1 MSFKGCFGSYFCVG
15 LYGKFELRFRVGFEI
30 FGVGGKVIVEDAVD
44 AQCDE
49 KVLIFFREMGELEG
63 ELGSCFDQTGYSGED
78 AHEGAIHAF
87 APTHIKINMCESGVF
102 DFLLNERFEGG
113 ADSKGA
119 TSSEADV
126 DLVIYFGCR
135 EIILSVGIRQTL
147 SLTLRR
153 SVALGGVRSTCL
165 FVLGRDR

>member
-1 MSFKGCFGSYFCVG
+1 M
-15 LYGKFELRFRVGFEI
+15 
-30 FGVGGKVIVEDAVD
+30 IVEDAVD

-78 AHEGAIHAF
+78 THEGAIHAF

-102 DFLLNERFEGG
+102 NFLFNERFEAGLIR
-113 ADSKGA
+113 KEPRPV
-119 TSSEADV
+119 EADV
-126 DLVIYFGCR
+126 DLVVYFSCR

-147 SLTLRR
+147 SPLTLRLI
-153 SVALGGVRSTCL
+153 VALGGVRSTCL
-165 FVLGRDR
+165 FVLGRARMKAGEVRLRVHL

>member
-1 MSFKGCFGSYFCVG
+1 M
-15 LYGKFELRFRVGFEI
+15 
-30 FGVGGKVIVEDAVD
+30 IVEDAVD

-102 DFLLNERFEGG
+102 DFCLMNVLRAG
-113 ADSKGA
+113 
-119 TSSEADV
+119 
-126 DLVIYFGCR
+126 L
-135 EIILSVGIRQTL
+135 IRKEP
-147 SLTLRR
+147 RP
-153 SVALGGVRSTCL
+153 VRQM
-165 FVLGRDR
+165 

>member
-1 MSFKGCFGSYFCVG
+1 M
-15 LYGKFELRFRVGFEI
+15 
-30 FGVGGKVIVEDAVD
+30 IVEDAVD

-49 KVLIFFREMGELEG
+49 KVLIFFREMGELES
-63 ELGSCFDQTGYSGED
+63 ELGLCFDQTGYSGED

-119 TSSEADV
+119 TSSETNV
-126 DLVIYFGCR
+126 DLVVYFGCC

-147 SLTLRR
+147 SPLTLRR